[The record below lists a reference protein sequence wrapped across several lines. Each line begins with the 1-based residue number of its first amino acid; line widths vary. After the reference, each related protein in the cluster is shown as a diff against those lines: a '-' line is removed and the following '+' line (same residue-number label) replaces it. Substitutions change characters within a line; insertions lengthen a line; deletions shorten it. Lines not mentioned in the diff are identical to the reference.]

1 MYQWGWWWLT
11 NGMGHPTPRQAQ
23 ICVYFIFPLRIIG
36 WWLVLPDRSW
46 MLRWVAIAS
55 AYPLV
60 ISLMACWKTS
70 PFVDG
75 FSYQTL
81 HWWRFNPYFPRIFR
95 ANSTSSQVQTSFL
108 SGIGGICVAFVGHP
122 VELSSKVGRPGDCKA
137 RDCCK
142 LMVFFIVYRKPQM
155 DQKNMGKPGN
165 IIRITSW
172 KHVSIFSGM
181 AICVAIVLCFGK
193 LRR

>member
-1 MYQWGWWWLT
+1 MSS
-11 NGMGHPTPRQAQ
+11 HRQCIPSGNQ
-23 ICVYFIFPLRIIG
+23 L
-36 WWLVLPDRSW
+36 
-46 MLRWVAIAS
+46 
-55 AYPLV
+55 
-60 ISLMACWKTS
+60 
-70 PFVDG
+70 DG
-75 FSYQTL
+75 LLENFTIQTL
-81 HWWRFNPYFPRIFR
+81 HWRFYLCFPRIFR

-108 SGIGGICVAFVGHP
+108 SGIGGICVAFAGHP

-137 RDCCK
+137 WG
-142 LMVFFIVYRKPQM
+142 LLQAHGVFFVYRKPQM

-181 AICVAIVLCFGK
+181 AICMAIVLCFGK